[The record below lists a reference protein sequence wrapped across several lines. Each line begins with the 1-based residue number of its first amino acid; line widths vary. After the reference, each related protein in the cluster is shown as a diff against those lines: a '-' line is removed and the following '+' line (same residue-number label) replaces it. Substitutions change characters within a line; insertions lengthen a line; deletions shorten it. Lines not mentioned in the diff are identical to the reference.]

1 MANFR
6 SEVFILMEEVDD
18 LIDENPLDKLSI
30 EDTAVIVSKLDQKRS
45 SLRKLVFGRK
55 PTETDDD
62 DEKHSAMVATKFSA
76 IREYIKASTEFKS
89 QKREQE
95 KIQSRDLAAS
105 MERSNLF
112 VIKDIQRIIKEVDIE
127 LLTSLD
133 GCNDAQLIQLKKET
147 QHITSKL
154 DKISQKYELLKSP
167 ISSAERLADIE
178 QIGSIYNDLTRR
190 NITYN
195 DNLNHLIDE
204 REIYKQR
211 AFDESKLNI
220 SLEKFGGYDSATNIY
235 IFQTTFNKLYLQTTP
250 KRMLPDLLKN
260 NHLKGSALTLVKSL
274 NDIDQIWKSL
284 KSAYGD
290 TKVLLANHLQKLS
303 NINSLH
309 RTKDPVLLMQSITN
323 LINTLKELMKLAK
336 DHHIEENL
344 FYGDGLDRIYNII
357 GDARLTRWLSSVTE
371 EDLSPMET
379 WLKFIAF
386 LEKEQKLQQQKL
398 LIFNKGHDGEHSKS
412 STNTHPKPHKVH
424 HSNRAHHSG
433 SSKEEVTCAICN
445 SPAGTN
451 DHISTNDPAKSQ
463 LIQYFTCQKFAELT
477 PVDRL
482 SMLKKKGYC
491 IQCLFPGANTSIG
504 RHKDGKCQ
512 REFTCPHQ
520 SHLKYPVRK
529 HVLVCEE
536 HKDDKENQDLLEN
549 YKQRCMKNTNL
560 PDFARNI
567 SISFHAAF
575 NCKTPSCEEDSVN
588 DKGIYLLPEHTCQ

>member
-1 MANFR
+1 
-6 SEVFILMEEVDD
+6 
-18 LIDENPLDKLSI
+18 
-30 EDTAVIVSKLDQKRS
+30 
-45 SLRKLVFGRK
+45 
-55 PTETDDD
+55 
-62 DEKHSAMVATKFSA
+62 
-76 IREYIKASTEFKS
+76 
-89 QKREQE
+89 
-95 KIQSRDLAAS
+95 
-105 MERSNLF
+105 
-112 VIKDIQRIIKEVDIE
+112 
-127 LLTSLD
+127 
-133 GCNDAQLIQLKKET
+133 
-147 QHITSKL
+147 
-154 DKISQKYELLKSP
+154 
-167 ISSAERLADIE
+167 
-178 QIGSIYNDLTRR
+178 
-190 NITYN
+190 
-195 DNLNHLIDE
+195 
-204 REIYKQR
+204 
-211 AFDESKLNI
+211 
-220 SLEKFGGYDSATNIY
+220 
-235 IFQTTFNKLYLQTTP
+235 
-250 KRMLPDLLKN
+250 
-260 NHLKGSALTLVKSL
+260 
-274 NDIDQIWKSL
+274 
-284 KSAYGD
+284 
-290 TKVLLANHLQKLS
+290 
-303 NINSLH
+303 
-309 RTKDPVLLMQSITN
+309 
-323 LINTLKELMKLAK
+323 MKLAK

-371 EDLSPMET
+371 EDLSPKET

-451 DHISTNDPAKSQ
+451 DHISTNGPAKSQ

-477 PVDRL
+477 PADRL

-549 YKQRCMKNTNL
+549 YKQRCMKNANL

-588 DKGIYLLPEHTCQ
+588 DKGIYLLQNIRVNDCPLNIFYDNGCSDFIVRQSVINTLGDYATKLSDEPIQLGGVAETSTVSTLGTYNVRLPLFNGNMASLSGICLESITSTFPMYPLDEAMKDIQDSFNSNGNSNKTLPRPSPSVA